1 MAGIYVHV
9 PYCKVKCHY
18 CDFHFSTNL
27 QSKERL
33 LNAMQKEIQLQASLL
48 EDEEVETIYFGGG
61 TPSILEA
68 TEIVHLLSTI
78 QSNFNI
84 TSNPEITLEGNPDD
98 LSITKLHELKN
109 IGINRLSIGIQSF
122 NDDILTFM
130 NRAHESSEAISS
142 VINAKKA
149 GFENITID
157 LIYGVPEQFMETW
170 QNDIKQFLNL
180 DVPHLSAY
188 CLTIEKNTVFGH
200 LHQKNELNLP
210 DDELSLQQFKYLVKE
225 LEKNGIEQYEISNF
239 SKSGWH
245 SKHNSAYWLNEN
257 YIGIGPSAHSYI
269 NQKRSWN
276 IANNYKYIHALENN
290 EEFYETEHLSQLD
303 LFNEHILTRIRTKW
317 GIEFDKLQQLLPEKF
332 KDFMNKIETFESRGW
347 ISIEENKA
355 YLTREGKFLSDYITA
370 ELFRD

>member
-27 QSKERL
+27 QTKERL
-33 LNAMQKEIQLQASLL
+33 LNAMQKEIRLQASLL
-48 EDEEVETIYFGGG
+48 GDEEVETIYFGGG

-68 TEIVHLLSTI
+68 KEIEHLLSTI

-98 LSITKLHELKN
+98 LSITKLQDLKK

-122 NDDILTFM
+122 DDDILTFM
-130 NRAHESSEAISS
+130 NRAHESSEAISA
-142 VINAKKA
+142 VINAKKV

-170 QNDIKQFLNL
+170 QNDIKQFLKL
-180 DVPHLSAY
+180 EVPHLSAY

-200 LHQKNELNLP
+200 LHQKNELKLP
-210 DDELSLQQFKYLVKE
+210 DDDLSLNQFKYLVEE

-239 SKSGWH
+239 SKFGWH
-245 SKHNSAYWLNEN
+245 SKHNSAYWLNQN
-257 YIGIGPSAHSYI
+257 YIGIGPSAHSYFY
-269 NQKRSWN
+269 QKRRWN
-276 IANNYKYIHALENN
+276 IANNYKYINALENDI
-290 EEFYETEHLSQLD
+290 EFYETEHLSQLD

-347 ISIEENKA
+347 IRIEGNNA
-355 YLTREGKFLSDYITA
+355 YLTREGKFLSDHITA
-370 ELFRD
+370 ELFGD

>member
-61 TPSILEA
+61 TPSILET
-68 TEIVHLLSTI
+68 TEIKHLLSTI

-98 LSITKLHELKN
+98 LSIAKLNELKN

-290 EEFYETEHLSQLD
+290 EEFYETEQLSQLD

-347 ISIEENKA
+347 ISIEGNKA
-355 YLTREGKFLSDYITA
+355 YLTREGKFLSDHITA

>member
-98 LSITKLHELKN
+98 LSIAKLNELKN

-290 EEFYETEHLSQLD
+290 EEFYETEQLSQLD

-347 ISIEENKA
+347 ISIEGNKA
-355 YLTREGKFLSDYITA
+355 YLTREGKFLSDHITA